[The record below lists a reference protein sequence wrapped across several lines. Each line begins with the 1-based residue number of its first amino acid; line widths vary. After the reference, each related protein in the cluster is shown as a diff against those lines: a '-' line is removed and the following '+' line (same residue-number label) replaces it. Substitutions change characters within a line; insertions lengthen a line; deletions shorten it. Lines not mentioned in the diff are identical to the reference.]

1 MLMKTNFLTH
11 DAIKRQTPT
20 GFSMVEMT
28 ISVLIISLLMSAVF
42 PFIIQAQKKLQ
53 GTQVEAE
60 SNQGAR
66 GAMELMTQ
74 EIGQAGYNP
83 NFSANRTSA
92 LPVTA
97 NADPQC
103 VTINDIS
110 EIGTGD
116 WLSVD
121 SGVNNEF
128 VQVTGT
134 TATGACAS
142 ANQIQA
148 VFIMNHTSP
157 STTFPFRVASYKL
170 PYPTGILTGAGT
182 SSDHVLEFYGDING
196 DGVISY
202 VVYSLQATTPPVTVS
217 INGQNYTLYDLMRSI
232 TPVTFGAG
240 AKNSPPSPMVRNV
253 IYQDITS
260 VNPIGPTGK
269 PLFAYPSTI
278 LVGIVPN
285 QTTVVGT
292 VAINLCIAVNPQN
305 IETNQMEWRIM
316 STQIRPLN
324 LSAAVQ
330 VNQAGGY
337 KFLPLT
343 PLGLPMQ

>member
-1 MLMKTNFLTH
+1 MMTTVHNTQNSTH
-11 DAIKRQTPT
+11 SESSA
-20 GFSMVEMT
+20 GFSMIEMT
-28 ISVLIISLLMSAVF
+28 VSVLIIMLLMSAVF
-42 PFIIQAQKKLQ
+42 PFIMQAQKKLQ
-53 GTQVEAE
+53 GTQVEVE

-66 GAMELMTQ
+66 GAMELLTQ

-83 NFSANRTSA
+83 NFSANRTCA

-103 VTINDIS
+103 VTINSIS
-110 EIGTGD
+110 NIGTGD

-121 SGVNNEF
+121 TGVNNEF

-134 TATGACAS
+134 TATGACAT

-148 VFIMNHTSP
+148 GFIMNHTTP
-157 STTFPFRVASYKL
+157 STTLPFRVASYKL
-170 PYPTGILTGAGT
+170 PYPTGILTGTDT
-182 SSDHVLEFYGDING
+182 SSDHVLEFYGDIND
-196 DGVISY
+196 DGVINY
-202 VVYSLQATTPPVTVS
+202 VVYSLQPTTTPSTTIS
-217 INGQNYTLYDLMRSI
+217 INGQNYTLYSLMRSI
-232 TPVTFGAG
+232 TPVTFAAG
-240 AKNSPPSPMVRNV
+240 ATNIAASPVVRNV
-253 IYQDITS
+253 LYRDISTA
-260 VNPIGPTGK
+260 NPTGPTGK

-292 VAINLCIAVNPQN
+292 VVITMCVAVNPQN
-305 IETNQMEWRIM
+305 IETNHIEWRIM

-337 KFLPLT
+337 KFLPAT
-343 PLGLPMQ
+343 PAGLPMN

>member
-1 MLMKTNFLTH
+1 MAFMGSNQNSTNTKS
-11 DAIKRQTPT
+11 AA
-20 GFSMVEMT
+20 GFSLVEMS
-28 ISVLIISLLMSAVF
+28 ISVLIIMLLMSAIF

-53 GTQVEAE
+53 GTQVVAE

-83 NFSANRTSA
+83 NFPVNRTSA
-92 LPVTA
+92 LPITA
-97 NADPQC
+97 SAVPQC
-103 VTINDIS
+103 VTINSIS
-110 EIGTGD
+110 NIGTGD

-121 SGVNNEF
+121 TGTNNEF

-142 ANQIQA
+142 ANQFQA
-148 VFIMNHTSP
+148 VFIMNHISP

-182 SSDHVLEFYGDING
+182 SGDHVLEFYGDIND
-196 DGVISY
+196 DGVINY
-202 VVYSLQATTPPVTVS
+202 VVYSLQPTTTPATTLS
-217 INGQNYTLYDLMRSI
+217 INGQNYTLYNLMRSI
-232 TPVTFGAG
+232 TPVTFSAG
-240 AKNSPPSPMVRNV
+240 TKNNAPSPVVRN
-253 IYQDITS
+253 ILYQATTAP
-260 VNPIGPTGK
+260 NPTGPTGK
-269 PLFAYPSTI
+269 PLFSFPNTI

-285 QTTVVGT
+285 QNTVVGT
-292 VAINLCIAVNPQN
+292 VVITMCVAVNPTN
-305 IETNQMEWRIM
+305 IETNRLDWRIM

-337 KFLPLT
+337 KFLPET
-343 PLGLPMQ
+343 PTGLPMM

>member
-1 MLMKTNFLTH
+1 MTPVHEYNSLTH
-11 DAIKRQTPT
+11 PENSS
-20 GFSMVEMT
+20 GFSLIEMT
-28 ISVLIISLLMSAVF
+28 ISVLITMLLMSAVF

-83 NFSANRTSA
+83 NFSANRTCA

-103 VTINDIS
+103 VTVNSIS
-110 EIGTGD
+110 NIGTGD

-121 SGVNNEF
+121 TGVNNEF

-134 TATGACAS
+134 TATGACAA
-142 ANQIQA
+142 ANQVQA
-148 VFIMNHTSP
+148 VFIMNHTAP

-170 PYPTGILTGAGT
+170 PYPTGIMTGAST
-182 SSDHVLEFYGDING
+182 SSDHVLEFYGDIND
-196 DGVISY
+196 DGVINY
-202 VVYSLQATTPPVTVS
+202 VVYSLQPTTTPSTTLS
-217 INGQNYTLYDLMRSI
+217 INGQNYTLYNLMRSI
-232 TPVTFGAG
+232 TPVTFAAG
-240 AKNSPPSPMVRNV
+240 ATNSAASPVVRNV
-253 IYQDITS
+253 LYQDVTIA
-260 VNPIGPTGK
+260 NPTGPTGK

-285 QTTVVGT
+285 LTSVVGT
-292 VAINLCIAVNPQN
+292 VVITMCVAVNPQN
-305 IETNQMEWRIM
+305 IETNQVEWRIM

-330 VNQAGGY
+330 VSQAGGY
-337 KFLPLT
+337 KFLPVT
-343 PLGLPMQ
+343 PAGLPMQ

>member
-1 MLMKTNFLTH
+1 MESVHYANKFSR
-11 DAIKRQTPT
+11 AKSAR
-20 GFSMVEMT
+20 GFSLVEMT
-28 ISVLIISLLMSAVF
+28 ISVAITMLLMSAVF
-42 PFIIQAQKKLQ
+42 PFIIQAQKRLQ

-83 NFSANRTSA
+83 NFSPNRTCA
-92 LPVTA
+92 VPVTP

-110 EIGTGD
+110 SIGTGD

-121 SGVNNEF
+121 TGVNNEF

-142 ANQIQA
+142 AKQIQA

-157 STTFPFRVASYKL
+157 TTTFPFRVASYKL

-182 SSDHVLEFYGDING
+182 SNDHVLEFFGDING

-202 VVYSLQATTPPVTVS
+202 VVYSLQPTTTPSTT
-217 INGQNYTLYDLMRSI
+217 IQIKGQNYTLYNLMRSI
-232 TPVTFGAG
+232 TPVQFASGAHNI
-240 AKNSPPSPMVRNV
+240 AASPIARNV
-253 IYQDITS
+253 IYQDISTA
-260 VNPIGPTGK
+260 NPLGATGK
-269 PLFAYPSTI
+269 PLFAFPSTI

-292 VAINLCIAVNPQN
+292 LVVTLCVAVNPQS
-305 IETNQMEWRIM
+305 IETNKIEWRIM

-337 KFLPLT
+337 KFLPKQ
-343 PLGLPMQ
+343 PVGLPML

>member
-1 MLMKTNFLTH
+1 MKTNSCAH
-11 DAIKRQTPT
+11 DAIKRYNTT

-28 ISVLIISLLMSAVF
+28 ISVLITTLLMSAVF

-66 GAMELMTQ
+66 GAMELLTQ

-83 NFSANRTSA
+83 NFSTNRMCA

-103 VTINDIS
+103 VAINGIS
-110 EIGTGD
+110 EIGIGD

-121 SGVNNEF
+121 TGVNNEF

-134 TATGACAS
+134 TATGACS
-142 ANQIQA
+142 LANQIQG

-157 STTFPFRVASYKL
+157 ATTFPFRVASYKL

-182 SSDHVLEFYGDING
+182 SSDHVLEFYGDVND
-196 DGVISY
+196 DGVINY
-202 VVYSLQATTPPVTVS
+202 VVYSLQPTTTPSTTIS
-217 INGQNYTLYDLMRSI
+217 INGQNYILYDLMRSI

-240 AKNSPPSPMVRNV
+240 PKNNAASPVVRNV
-253 IYQDITS
+253 LYQDISST
-260 VNPIGPTGK
+260 NPTGPTGK
-269 PLFAYPSTI
+269 SLFAFPNTI

-285 QTTVVGT
+285 QTSVVGT
-292 VAINLCIAVNPQN
+292 VVISMCVAVNPQN
-305 IETNQMEWRIM
+305 IETNQVEWRVM

-343 PLGLPMQ
+343 PTGLPMQ